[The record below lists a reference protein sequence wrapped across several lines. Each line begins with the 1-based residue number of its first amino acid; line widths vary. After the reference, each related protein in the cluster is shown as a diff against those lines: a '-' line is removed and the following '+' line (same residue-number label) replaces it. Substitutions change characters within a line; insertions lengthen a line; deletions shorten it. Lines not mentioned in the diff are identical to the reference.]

1 MADGKVLLVDD
12 DEVFCRTFQR
22 AVARRGYTA
31 FCAVNGKQ
39 ALALARQEQPE
50 YAVLDLRLDSE
61 SGLQLIEPLLQQLP
75 ELRIVVLTGY
85 ASLATAV
92 RAVKLGAVDYLAKP
106 VDVAAVLRAL
116 TDAAADGR
124 ADEPS
129 ELAPT
134 PLKQLEWE
142 HLQRVLAENN
152 GNISATARQLGMHRR
167 TLQRKLQKRPDL
179 KRGLE

>member
-1 MADGKVLLVDD
+1 MAEGTILIVDD
-12 DEVFCRTFQR
+12 DEVFCRTLQR
-22 AVARRGYTA
+22 ALERRGYA
-31 FCAVNGKQ
+31 ACCAANGAQ
-39 ALALARQEQPE
+39 ALALAQQEQPA
-50 YAVLDLRLDSE
+50 YAVLDLRLDRE
-61 SGLQLIEPLLQQLP
+61 SGLQLIEPLLRLLP

-106 VDVAAVLRAL
+106 VDAAAILRAL
-116 TDAAADGR
+116 TASTTDDR
-124 ADEPS
+124 ADEPAK
-129 ELAPT
+129 LAPT

-179 KRGLE
+179 KRGLD